1 MLSWQGALSSKG
13 ASSTSLFDLVSA
25 NELYDRDGI
34 VLANFSSWKMLKG
47 EEAGKQLRRGETAT
61 PSIYCVSEV
70 KVTSNHIFWYTTLP
84 RNKMKQLSQWKA
96 ELYQPE

>member
-34 VLANFSSWKMLKG
+34 VLANFSNWKERKPG
-47 EEAGKQLRRGETAT
+47 SNWDEGKQQ
-61 PSIYCVSEV
+61 
-70 KVTSNHIFWYTTLP
+70 NHQSLQII
-84 RNKMKQLSQWKA
+84 
-96 ELYQPE
+96 